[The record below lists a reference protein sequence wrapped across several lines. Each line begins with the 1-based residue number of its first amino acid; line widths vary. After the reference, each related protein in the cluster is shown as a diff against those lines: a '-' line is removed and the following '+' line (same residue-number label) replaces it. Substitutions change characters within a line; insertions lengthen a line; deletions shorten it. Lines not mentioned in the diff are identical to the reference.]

1 MADQGSFVDRLRGR
15 SSGSSAGSD
24 DVAALRAELAAAKD
38 ELAQTTRR
46 LRETK
51 KQFDLVRLE
60 RDQRSA
66 PDDVEA
72 QIAAVRSENLTF
84 LRPPQLR
91 DLALAMIDIERNGTP
106 GIVIE
111 AGTALGGSA
120 IVLATAKSR
129 ERPMRVYD
137 VFGLIP
143 EPSDRDGDDV
153 HERYAQI
160 TAGNATGHAE
170 GEAYYGY
177 RDDLL
182 GEVTASFVRR
192 GVAPADRSVE
202 LIKGLFQDT
211 VSVDG
216 PVALANLDGDWYES
230 TKVCL
235 ERIAPHVVSG
245 GRIVLDDYDGWSGCR
260 EAVDEYFADKMHD
273 WRFDRRHRLHLVRR

>member
-1 MADQGSFVDRLRGR
+1 MAEQGRSFGDRVRGR
-15 SSGSSAGSD
+15 GKGDADDAG
-24 DVAALRAELAAAKD
+24 ALRAELETVKA
-38 ELAQTTRR
+38 ELLTTTRQ

-51 KQFDLVRLE
+51 KQFDRARLD
-60 RDQRSA
+60 RDQRKA
-66 PDDVEA
+66 TDEVEA
-72 QIAAVRSENLTF
+72 QIAAVRAENLTF
-84 LRPPQLR
+84 LRPPELR

-120 IVLATAKSR
+120 IVLATAKAP
-129 ERPMRVYD
+129 ERPMKVYD

-143 EPSDRDGDDV
+143 EPGERDGEDV
-153 HERYAQI
+153 HQRYADI
-160 TAGNATGHAE
+160 TAGKATGHAE
-170 GEAYYGY
+170 GETYYGY
-177 RDDLL
+177 REDLL
-182 GEVTASFVRR
+182 GEVTRSFERR
-192 GVAPADRSVE
+192 GVAPAARSVE
-202 LIKGLFQDT
+202 LVKGLFQDT
-211 VSVDG
+211 VHVDG

-273 WRFDRRHRLHLVRR
+273 WRFDRRHRLHFVRR

>member
-1 MADQGSFVDRLRGR
+1 VAEQGRSFGDRVRGR
-15 SSGSSAGSD
+15 GKSD
-24 DVAALRAELAAAKD
+24 DAAALRAELETVQA
-38 ELAQTTRR
+38 ELLNTTRQ

-51 KQFDLVRLE
+51 KQFDRARLD
-60 RDQRSA
+60 RDQRQA
-66 PDDVEA
+66 TEEVEA
-72 QIAAVRSENLTF
+72 QIAAVRAENLTF
-84 LRPPQLR
+84 LRPPELR

-120 IVLATAKSR
+120 IVLATAKSP
-129 ERPMRVYD
+129 ERPMKVYD

-143 EPSDRDGDDV
+143 EPSERDGEDV
-153 HERYAQI
+153 HQRYADI
-160 TAGNATGHAE
+160 KAGKATGHAE
-170 GEAYYGY
+170 GETYYGY

-182 GEVTASFVRR
+182 GEVTRSFERR
-192 GVAPADRSVE
+192 GVAPASRSVQ
-202 LIKGLFQDT
+202 LVQGLFQDT
-211 VSVDG
+211 VHVDG

-273 WRFDRRHRLHLVRR
+273 WRFDRRHRLHFVRR

>member
-1 MADQGSFVDRLRGR
+1 MAEQGRSFGDRVRGR
-15 SSGSSAGSD
+15 GKGD
-24 DVAALRAELAAAKD
+24 DAAALRAELETVKA
-38 ELAQTTRR
+38 ELLTTTRQ

-51 KQFDLVRLE
+51 KQFDRARLD
-60 RDQRSA
+60 RDQRKA
-66 PDDVEA
+66 TDEVEA
-72 QIAAVRSENLTF
+72 QIAAVRAENLTF
-84 LRPPQLR
+84 LRPPELR

-120 IVLATAKSR
+120 IVLATAKAP
-129 ERPMRVYD
+129 ERPMKVYD

-143 EPSDRDGDDV
+143 EPSERDGEDV
-153 HERYAQI
+153 HQRYADI
-160 TAGNATGHAE
+160 TAGKATGHAE
-170 GEAYYGY
+170 GETYYGY
-177 RDDLL
+177 REDLL
-182 GEVTASFVRR
+182 GEVTRSFERR
-192 GVAPADRSVE
+192 GVAPAERSVE
-202 LIKGLFQDT
+202 LVKGLFQDT
-211 VSVDG
+211 VHVDG

-273 WRFDRRHRLHLVRR
+273 WRFDRRHRLHFVRR

>member
-1 MADQGSFVDRLRGR
+1 MAEQGRSFGDRVRGR
-15 SSGSSAGSD
+15 GKGD
-24 DVAALRAELAAAKD
+24 DAAALRVELETVKAEL
-38 ELAQTTRR
+38 LTTTRQ

-51 KQFDLVRLE
+51 KQFDRARLD
-60 RDQRSA
+60 RDQRTA
-66 PDDVEA
+66 TDEVEA
-72 QIAAVRSENLTF
+72 QIAAVRAENLTF
-84 LRPPQLR
+84 LRPPELR

-120 IVLATAKSR
+120 IVLATAKSP
-129 ERPMRVYD
+129 ERPMKVYD

-143 EPSDRDGDDV
+143 EPSERDGEDV
-153 HERYAQI
+153 HQRYADI
-160 TAGNATGHAE
+160 TAGKATGHAE
-170 GEAYYGY
+170 GETYYGY
-177 RDDLL
+177 REDLL
-182 GEVTASFVRR
+182 GEVTRSFERR
-192 GVAPADRSVE
+192 GVAPAERSVE
-202 LIKGLFQDT
+202 LVKGLFQDT
-211 VSVDG
+211 VHVDG

-273 WRFDRRHRLHLVRR
+273 WRFDRRHRLHFVRR